1 MPDLRT
7 GPPRLGV
14 WCAACQAATAIV
26 FGRLGY
32 EVRDCLACGR
42 RRSIRD
48 EIRERALAAA
58 TVQADRAW
66 AA

>member
-1 MPDLRT
+1 MPD
-7 GPPRLGV
+7 PKPRLGAF
-14 WCAACQAATAIV
+14 CEACQDTTATV

-32 EVRDCLACGR
+32 ELRECWSCGR

-58 TVQADRAW
+58 TVQADRAC